1 MTLSFFPDA
10 DADALGDAARR
21 AFVSATD
28 PVDAIDG
35 LEVLGPIG
43 TTISLELAS
52 VIVREGAAANID
64 YPFAAAFTVA
74 TLLDRMGRTTTG
86 AAELRACLG
95 DVSATGDILV
105 PVAPGTR
112 HIAALTENDAHLL
125 DAPVVSDIDADPL
138 KSVAWH
144 RFKPTGQPCPGDLR
158 PIAWT
163 LLAAEIL
170 GAAERLLERHNEYLK
185 TRKQF
190 GQLIGSFQTLRHRAA
205 TDWVHVEDMRVA
217 IDMACVL
224 HDSGAPE
231 AEVLSAARIAKAI
244 ASDAGPRVAE
254 NAIHAHGAMGF
265 TAETGLQHALIRIRH
280 ASSCLGSP
288 GNHFDAIG
296 RHHISSQTENRISP

>member
-1 MTLSFFPDA
+1 MSLSFFPDA
-10 DADALGDAARR
+10 DAHALGEAARR

-28 PVDAIDG
+28 PIKAIDG

-43 TTISLELAS
+43 GTISLQLAS

-74 TLLDRMGRTTTG
+74 TLLERMGRTPTG
-86 AAELRACLG
+86 AADLRACLG
-95 DVSATGDILV
+95 EVGATGDILV

-112 HIAALTENDAHLL
+112 HIAALTEGETHLLEAPEISDAH
-125 DAPVVSDIDADPL
+125 ADPL
-138 KSVAWH
+138 KSVAWQ
-144 RFKPTGQPCPGDLR
+144 RFKPTGEPCPGDLR
-158 PIAWT
+158 LIAWT

-170 GAAERLLERHNEYLK
+170 GAAERLLERQNEHLK

-190 GQLIGSFQTLRHRAA
+190 GQLLGSFQTLRHRAA

-265 TAETGLQHALIRIRH
+265 TAETGLQHGLIRIRH
-280 ASSCLGSP
+280 AASCLGTA
-288 GNHFDAIG
+288 GDHFDAIG
-296 RHHISSQTENRISP
+296 RHHISIPNGE